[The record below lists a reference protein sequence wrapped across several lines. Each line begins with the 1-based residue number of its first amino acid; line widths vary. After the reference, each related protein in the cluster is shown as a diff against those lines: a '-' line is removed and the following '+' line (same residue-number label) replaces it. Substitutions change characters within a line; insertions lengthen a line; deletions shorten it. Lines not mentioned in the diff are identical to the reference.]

1 MPTIQ
6 KTEQITRAEAIQ
18 KLREKYAGMI
28 DEENSI
34 CKVAAE
40 KGIFC
45 RGFKHYT
52 DADLRR
58 RYEWI
63 DRRRKSMS
71 REELEDIANRWQ
83 LARQEVEGAPIACDV
98 QQKVHDTCGGWDDF
112 SNDDLAYFWTEL
124 TGQTITVA

>member
-1 MPTIQ
+1 MPTVQ
-6 KTEQITRAEAIQ
+6 KTEQVTRAEAIQ
-18 KLREKYAGMI
+18 RLREKYVGMI

-52 DADLRR
+52 DVDLRR
-58 RYEWI
+58 RYDWI

-83 LARQEVEGAPIACDV
+83 LARQEVEEAPIACDV

-112 SNDDLAYFWTEL
+112 SNDDLAHFWTEL
-124 TGQTITVA
+124 TGQTITVV